1 MSAAPCCPQACVYSA
16 SHPAAASWSQDPGL
30 DHAVPLEGQRA
41 DTAAPLLQ
49 SCRGRCGNLAPV
61 SLLSTSPGE
70 LPEPLARG
78 SAPPGSIP
86 PSHWARAG
94 RAVQWDEA
102 LVRGGAAIFGPLGP
116 CTGLWPPEVGGRWA
130 GLRRLRSP
138 ASPPRAPLRTHD
150 AAVPDLGGVQS
161 RGRETLPR
169 RPYEG
174 KSPRGRCLC
183 PGSGCLPCG
192 PRGLRSF
199 SSPGRRCW
207 A

>member
-1 MSAAPCCPQACVYSA
+1 MSAGRCCPQTCVSSA
-16 SHPAAASWSQDPGL
+16 SHPAAASWPQDPGL
-30 DHAVPLEGQRA
+30 DHAVRLEGQRA
-41 DTAAPLLQ
+41 DTAARSSSPAGGAVATSHLSPCSRLLPASSQ
-49 SCRGRCGNLAPV
+49 SR
-61 SLLSTSPGE
+61 SLGA
-70 LPEPLARG
+70 LP
-78 SAPPGSIP
+78 PPGSIP

-116 CTGLWPPEVGGRWA
+116 CTGLRPPEVGGRWA
-130 GLRRLRSP
+130 GSRRLRSP

-174 KSPRGRCLC
+174 KSPRRRCLC
-183 PGSGCLPCG
+183 PGSGCFPCG
-192 PRGLRSF
+192 PPGLWSF

-207 A
+207 T